1 MSQNMP
7 RRDLQGQSGVV
18 LIEALLGI
26 LIFSIGILALIGM
39 QSVAV
44 KNTVDARYRTE
55 AAYLAS
61 SVVSQVRL
69 DMANITL
76 YPDSNTGSYAP
87 RTTWRNQVEAT
98 LPGINIASVQRVPS
112 INLVPGPTYAGDLDA
127 PSQIT
132 VVVRWLQPGE
142 TQERR
147 FEIVSMLSRDLP

>member
-1 MSQNMP
+1 MN
-7 RRDLQGQSGVV
+7 RIDYRKQSGVV

-44 KNTVDARYRTE
+44 KNTIDARYRTE

-61 SVVSQVRL
+61 QMMSQIRL
-69 DMANITL
+69 DYGNKDNYADT
-76 YPDSNTGSYAP
+76 NTGNYPP

-98 LPGINIASVQRVPS
+98 LPGIKIASTQRVPS
-112 INLVPGPTYAGDLDA
+112 IAVAPGPTYAADIDP
-127 PSQIT
+127 PSRIT
-132 VVVRWLQPGE
+132 IIVLWLQPGE

-147 FEIVSMLSRDLP
+147 FELVSFLSRDVP

>member
-7 RRDLQGQSGVV
+7 KRNLQGQSGVV

-44 KNTVDARYRTE
+44 KNTIDARYRTE

-61 SVVSQVRL
+61 SVVSQMRL
-69 DMANITL
+69 DMANLTL
-76 YPDSNTGSYAP
+76 YPDSNTANYVP
-87 RTTWRNQVEAT
+87 RTTWRDQVEAT
-98 LPGINIASVQRVPS
+98 LPGIKITSVQRVPS
-112 INLVPGPTYAGDLDA
+112 ITLTPGPTYLGDADA
-127 PSQIT
+127 PSQVT
-132 VVVRWLQPGE
+132 VVVLWLQPGE

>member
-7 RRDLQGQSGVV
+7 RGDLQGQSGVV

-61 SVVSQVRL
+61 SVVSQMRL

-76 YPDSNTGSYAP
+76 YPDTNTGSYAP

-98 LPGINIASVQRVPS
+98 LPGINIASVQRVPTIS
-112 INLVPGPTYAGDLDA
+112 LVPGPTYAGDPDA

-147 FEIVSMLSRDLP
+147 FEIVGMLSRDLP

>member
-61 SVVSQVRL
+61 SVVSQMRL

-76 YPDSNTGSYAP
+76 YPDTNTGSYAP

-112 INLVPGPTYAGDLDA
+112 ISLVPGPTYAGDLDA
-127 PSQIT
+127 PNQIT